1 MTFDSPKEIWD
12 YLKEEY
18 EGDEH
23 VHDIQML
30 NLMREFEVQKMKE
43 SNTIKGYSDRL
54 LGISNKVR

>member
-30 NLMREFEVQKMKE
+30 NLMREFDVMGDSFVGVVKPM
-43 SNTIKGYSDRL
+43 
-54 LGISNKVR
+54 